1 MTAQILPARVHR
13 KVNPKISKQRCKR
26 CGHVWFPRKPG
37 LPIRCAKCKN
47 PYWRTTAKRVLAV
60 LFFLVPAIVFSVA
73 EADDAKSPLPEP
85 RIVKLPTDVEIQAFV
100 AKDLAARNPVDN
112 LFTRYLWVPSALYED
127 YQATFLVLNLVSR
140 ASVPYRFEPP
150 FLADDKT
157 PNQKTQVCGDGQLV
171 RIDLRALAP
180 RSDDGVTDL
189 QEMLT
194 LWEDLRP
201 SPEFSKLLTANAV
214 RNLIADGVII
224 PGVVLVAGKPSIDG
238 NRIEVKCRPYKHN
251 GDTFDTRWTSIVRL
265 LPAHQDAKT
274 VASIELATGSEAPI
288 VHYQYFI
295 TRALTA
301 IRGKD
306 KVFQELMGGEYYRFS
321 GIKTAKEAG
330 RNNVTDEDVYFD
342 GLGVGVNAKKIF
354 EGLRS
359 DQRVLTRFSGV
370 TGLVRRTD
378 LFPTKRT
385 APNIAQSVAITTHD
399 VNNQEI
405 DLDNDPLANL
415 IDFVDSARETFA
427 TKRNGLQEGTLF
439 NGQGV
444 LQEVAPSNVVSDRTI
459 PAPYHTDLQPY
470 ISCMRCHFNSGDA
483 GWKPLT
489 NDLPALIRY
498 GLDIKGDR
506 SARGRS
512 QADLIDRLTG
522 LYAGTA
528 EQDAAVLK
536 VLRRARED
544 TSDAILQ
551 VTGVW
556 KEDKTRADIGKVSA
570 LRVTHLYEDYNYKR
584 VDARRAM
591 EEIGYKVR
599 ADKSVDTIRDLIPP
613 TSLVDFRIAILR
625 SNKTLSRIEWALV
638 QGHAAE
644 LARANEKDLPKEKE
658 AKK

>member
-1 MTAQILPARVHR
+1 MSLADADLTGP
-13 KVNPKISKQRCKR
+13 P
-26 CGHVWFPRKPG
+26 PR
-37 LPIRCAKCKN
+37 L
-47 PYWRTTAKRVLAV
+47 
-60 LFFLVPAIVFSVA
+60 
-73 EADDAKSPLPEP
+73 
-85 RIVKLPTDVEIQAFV
+85 VKLPTDTDIQAAV
-100 AKDLAARNPVDN
+100 AKDLAIHDRVDQ
-112 LFTRYLWVPSALYED
+112 LFIRYLWVPSALHED
-127 YQATFLVLNLVSR
+127 YQATFLALNLISR
-140 ASVPYRFEPP
+140 ASVPYRFEPR
-150 FLADDKT
+150 FLLDGTT
-157 PNQKTQVCGDGQLV
+157 PNPKSQVCGDGQIL
-171 RIDLRALAP
+171 RIDLRRLAP

-194 LWEDLRP
+194 FWEDLRP
-201 SPEFSKLLTANAV
+201 SPEFNKLLTANAV

-224 PGVVLVAGKPSIDG
+224 PGIVLVDGKPSIEG
-238 NRIEVKCRPYKHN
+238 NRIEVKCRPYKHR
-251 GDTFDTRWTSIVRL
+251 GETFDTRWSSIVRL
-265 LPAHQDAKT
+265 IPNHQDVKVVT
-274 VASIELATGSEAPI
+274 TIELATGSEAPI
-288 VHYQYFI
+288 VHFQYFI
-295 TRALTA
+295 TRAMTA

-306 KVFQELMGGEYYRFS
+306 KVFEELMGGEYYRLS

-330 RNNVTDEDVYFD
+330 RKGVTDEDVYFD
-342 GLGVGVNAKKIF
+342 GLGVGVNAKKVF
-354 EGLRS
+354 DELRS

-378 LFPTKRT
+378 LFPSKRT
-385 APNIAQSVAITTHD
+385 APNIAQSFVAVTHD

-415 IDFVDSARETFA
+415 IDFVDSAREAFA

-470 ISCMRCHFNSGDA
+470 ISCLRCHYSDGGA

-512 QADLIDRLTG
+512 QADIIDRLTG
-522 LYAGTA
+522 QYAGTA
-528 EQDAAVLK
+528 EQDMAVQK

-556 KEDKTRADIGKVSA
+556 AEDKARADIGKVA
-570 LRVTHLYEDYNYKR
+570 MGRIAYLYDDYNYKR
-584 VDARRAM
+584 VDAGRAL
-591 EEIGYKVR
+591 EEMGYKV
-599 ADKSVDTIRDLIPP
+599 AGKATETFRDIVPP
-613 TSLVDFRIAILR
+613 DPSLLEDFRVAILR

-638 QGHAAE
+638 QGHATE
-644 LARANEKDLPKEKE
+644 RARSTVKRLPKEKALE
-658 AKK
+658 DKK